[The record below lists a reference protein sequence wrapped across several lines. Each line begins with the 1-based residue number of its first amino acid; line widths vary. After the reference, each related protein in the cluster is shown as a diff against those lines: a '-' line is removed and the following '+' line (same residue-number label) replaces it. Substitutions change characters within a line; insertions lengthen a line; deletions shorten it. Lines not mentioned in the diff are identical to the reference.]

1 MKLHLLLREMR
12 NKNGLRGPRPEP
24 SGTDGEYQDS
34 CFKTKSGEREGGR
47 CDVIIEIENNI
58 KLTLPSFSFSVW

>member
-1 MKLHLLLREMR
+1 MVKMYLLTKKNSHDANLKLNETASALREMR

-34 CFKTKSGEREGGR
+34 CFRTLSVKEREGGGM
-47 CDVIIEIENNI
+47 
-58 KLTLPSFSFSVW
+58 